1 MRILFIFVLILSC
14 AAILAFVSNLLNSGD
29 RTNVDFTGGKR
40 REDVS
45 AGKELK
51 NIFWF
56 VQVNLMKYTR
66 TDVTFIY
73 RW

>member
-14 AAILAFVSNLLNSGD
+14 AAILAFVSNLLDSGD

-73 RW
+73 R